1 MSAAAANPN
10 TSPLDFFLNVIR
22 DKSLLLETRIAAAR
36 EALPYF
42 HSKPQDSLP
51 RQATPGRYGN
61 ASSGG
66 NGGWA
71 GGRSINIKIT
81 KGGSE
86 APESESEAELTPL
99 GFLLG
104 VMRAADTPPHLRLQ
118 VASLVARYLHPKRGG
133 DGPPKIVVEDPTSFS
148 IDPELAMEFRDAKLR
163 YDIVCRGRNSHPE
176 DYEREAP
183 DLEIRIAE
191 LESSLQ
197 CPFPSMYSKKQYDRD
212 QERLKELARVRHS
225 GLKLSR
231 QEDVEEAWL
240 TARVAAWWTT
250 PQAAAYERMFQLD
263 LRSGRLVNDGE
274 TTLLYFASVLDCR
287 SCPLRARCCPKMP
300 ARRIPRSIY
309 EEARDVARGL
319 AKTKAFEQSRRYRKK
334 IEMLFAHLK
343 RILRLGRLRL
353 RGPAGAQFEFTLAA
367 IAQNLRRLAKLIA
380 RPPPIAPTACVA

>member
-1 MSAAAANPN
+1 M
-10 TSPLDFFLNVIR
+10 PLR
-22 DKSLLLETRIAAAR
+22 AR
-36 EALPYF
+36 PCPI
-42 HSKPQDSLP
+42 STQSRRDSLP

-71 GGRSINIKIT
+71 GRRSINIKIT

-86 APESESEAELTPL
+86 APESESEAGLTPL

-133 DGPPKIVVEDPTSFS
+133 DDPPKIVVEDPTSFS
-148 IDPELAMEFRDAKLR
+148 IDPELAMEFRDAKFR
-163 YDIVCRGRNSHPE
+163 YDILYKRSISHPE

-183 DLEIRIAE
+183 DLKIRIAE

-197 CPFPSMYSKKQYDRD
+197 CPCPSMYSKKQYDRD

-240 TARVAAWWTT
+240 TARVASWWTT
-250 PQAAAYERMFQLD
+250 PQAAAYERMFSLS
-263 LRSGRLVNDGE
+263 LRDWKRLYSTAEPLSLREKAEFRVLQMLYPRGTYRQIRRGRAQRTCAPRSNHAASTRLR
-274 TTLLYFASVLDCR
+274 TTRVRTNQPIGSEGR
-287 SCPLRARCCPKMP
+287 RNPPPRARSPPEPDSDLGC
-300 ARRIPRSIY
+300 
-309 EEARDVARGL
+309 
-319 AKTKAFEQSRRYRKK
+319 RRY
-334 IEMLFAHLK
+334 
-343 RILRLGRLRL
+343 
-353 RGPAGAQFEFTLAA
+353 
-367 IAQNLRRLAKLIA
+367 
-380 RPPPIAPTACVA
+380 

>member
-1 MSAAAANPN
+1 MPRGSRPGERRGGRQKGTPNKKTVLRNAALSAAAANPN

-148 IDPELAMEFRDAKLR
+148 IDPELAMEFRDAKFR

-197 CPFPSMYSKKQYDRD
+197 CPCPSMYSKKQYDRD

-240 TARVAAWWTT
+240 TARVASWWTT

-263 LRSGRLVNDGE
+263 LRDWNQPYSTAEPLSLREKAEFRALKMLYPRNLPIDMTKPGAANFRTSKQSDCEHAFKDYPREDEPANRVGR
-274 TTLLYFASVLDCR
+274 
-287 SCPLRARCCPKMP
+287 PKES
-300 ARRIPRSIY
+300 AAPR
-309 EEARDVARGL
+309 EEP
-319 AKTKAFEQSRRYRKK
+319 T
-334 IEMLFAHLK
+334 
-343 RILRLGRLRL
+343 
-353 RGPAGAQFEFTLAA
+353 GA
-367 IAQNLRRLAKLIA
+367 
-380 RPPPIAPTACVA
+380 

>member
-1 MSAAAANPN
+1 MPRGSRPGARRGGRPKGTPNKKTVLRNAALSAAAANPN

-133 DGPPKIVVEDPTSFS
+133 DGS
-148 IDPELAMEFRDAKLR
+148 
-163 YDIVCRGRNSHPE
+163 
-176 DYEREAP
+176 
-183 DLEIRIAE
+183 
-191 LESSLQ
+191 
-197 CPFPSMYSKKQYDRD
+197 
-212 QERLKELARVRHS
+212 
-225 GLKLSR
+225 
-231 QEDVEEAWL
+231 
-240 TARVAAWWTT
+240 
-250 PQAAAYERMFQLD
+250 
-263 LRSGRLVNDGE
+263 
-274 TTLLYFASVLDCR
+274 
-287 SCPLRARCCPKMP
+287 
-300 ARRIPRSIY
+300 
-309 EEARDVARGL
+309 
-319 AKTKAFEQSRRYRKK
+319 
-334 IEMLFAHLK
+334 
-343 RILRLGRLRL
+343 
-353 RGPAGAQFEFTLAA
+353 
-367 IAQNLRRLAKLIA
+367 QN
-380 RPPPIAPTACVA
+380 

>member
-1 MSAAAANPN
+1 MPRGSRPGERRGGRQKGTQNKKTMLRNAALSAAAANPN

-71 GGRSINIKIT
+71 GRRSINIKIT

-133 DGPPKIVVEDPTSFS
+133 DGPAKIVVEDPTSFS
-148 IDPELAMEFRDAKLR
+148 IDPELAMEFRDAKFR

-197 CPFPSMYSKKQYDRD
+197 CPCPSMYSKKQYDRD

-240 TARVAAWWTT
+240 TARVASWWTT

-263 LRSGRLVNDGE
+263 LRDWNQPYSSMEPLSQREKAEFRALQMLYPRNLPIDMTKPGAANFRAWKQSDCEHAFKDYPREDEPANRVGR
-274 TTLLYFASVLDCR
+274 
-287 SCPLRARCCPKMP
+287 PKES
-300 ARRIPRSIY
+300 AAPR
-309 EEARDVARGL
+309 EEP
-319 AKTKAFEQSRRYRKK
+319 T
-334 IEMLFAHLK
+334 
-343 RILRLGRLRL
+343 
-353 RGPAGAQFEFTLAA
+353 GA
-367 IAQNLRRLAKLIA
+367 
-380 RPPPIAPTACVA
+380 